1 MSPKDSDSCDGGV
14 CECQVEA
21 DKSELTRLQ
30 SESDSLRTE
39 LATERTERGKT
50 ESSMARRNE
59 ELATVREDLKQTL
72 TAVREDLKQA
82 LENASTKDFVVR
94 DLNQQMALL
103 QREVW

>member
-30 SESDSLRTE
+30 SESESLRTE

-59 ELATVREDLKQTL
+59 ELATVREDLKQ
-72 TAVREDLKQA
+72 A